1 MLPKLQ
7 QSSLANTLRRE
18 NLASQIQCKLLL
30 TKVRISSRAFLENK
44 IINPINHGKILM
56 HLRILILLL
65 EIFPKSIFLKRS

>member
-30 TKVRISSRAFLENK
+30 TKARINSRTFLENK

-56 HLRILILLL
+56 RPRILILLS
-65 EIFPKSIFLKRS
+65 EIFQKSIFLKKN